1 MNIARPVPNFHRALQ
16 IHYSFKFTNLVLG
29 FAFQILV
36 VKTLSPNDYATYAF
50 FLALL
55 LTMERV
61 FSLGIDRTLL
71 RYVPAY
77 SADGNF
83 ASLRILL
90 RKAAIARVA
99 SIAVAVSLV
108 YLMAVYGGGGV
119 LPDESPLALYSFC
132 IWYIGYA
139 VMTDLEMLAQSW
151 VLHATTAVAGTLD
164 VLARSASVLC
174 LVVLEYKISGVT
186 IIVISAITTS
196 LASVFVLA
204 RMVWLRSQISHLV
217 IERDKEPSHPAV
229 RGAPVFALSVY
240 ASNLGW
246 LMTSPSV
253 IRILAKGGLDVV
265 AFSAFSFAQALCVS
279 IQRSFPGPMVLPSL
293 EPIFA
298 RFATSPN
305 LMSELVAMIFKFE
318 LICFASFSIVTVLAG
333 EQLIAIISR
342 PEYGQYYYLFPAIM
356 FVLLLQTIYR
366 VGELVASLQL
376 THVVFLFLWPVSILG
391 TASLYFTV
399 EKWGVVAILLIPV
412 LESLVRIAIVMHY
425 NRHSVGWRAIDPVR
439 SLQVCLS
446 ASVVIVI
453 ALLVRKAFPEFQIAL
468 AMGSLLVF
476 FGSLFV
482 ARPFRKEELQC
493 LALAVPSSPRALT
506 RSIARLAR

>member
-1 MNIARPVPNFHRALQ
+1 MNIARPVPNFRRALQ
-16 IHYSFKFTNLVLG
+16 IHYSFKLANLVLG

-83 ASLRILL
+83 KSLRILL

-99 SIAVAVSLV
+99 SISVAVSLV
-108 YLMAVYGGGGV
+108 YLMAVYGGGVV

-151 VLHATTAVAGTLD
+151 VLHATTAIAGTLD

-174 LVVLEYKISGVT
+174 LVGLEYKISGVT
-186 IIVISAITTS
+186 IIVVSAITTS

-204 RMVWLRSQISHLV
+204 RMVWLRSQISRLV
-217 IERDKEPSHPAV
+217 IERDKEPSHLAV
-229 RGAPVFALSVY
+229 QDAPVFALSVY

-305 LMSELVAMIFKFE
+305 LMAALVAIIFKFE
-318 LICFASFSIVTVLAG
+318 LLCFASFSIVTVLAG

-342 PEYGQYYYLFPAIM
+342 PEYGQYYFLFPAIM

-376 THVVFLFLWPVSILG
+376 AHVVFLVLWPVSILG

-399 EKWGVVAILLIPV
+399 ERWGMVAILLIPI
-412 LESLVRIAIVMHY
+412 LESMVRISIVMHC

-453 ALLVRKAFPEFQIAL
+453 ALLVRRAFPDFQMAL
-468 AMGSLLVF
+468 AVGSLFVF
-476 FGSLFV
+476 FGLLLV
-482 ARPFRKEELQC
+482 ARPFRKEELEC
-493 LALAVPSSPRALT
+493 LALAVPSSPRVLT
-506 RSIARLAR
+506 RSMARLAR

>member
-1 MNIARPVPNFHRALQ
+1 MNIAHPVPNLRRALQ

-36 VKTLSPNDYATYAF
+36 VKTLSPNDYAIYAF

-77 SADGNF
+77 SANGNF
-83 ASLRILL
+83 ESLRIIL
-90 RKAAIARVA
+90 RKTAIARVA
-99 SIAVAVSLV
+99 SIVVAISLI
-108 YLMAVYGGGGV
+108 YLMAAYGGGRV
-119 LPDESPLALYSFC
+119 LPDESPLTLYSFC
-132 IWYIGYA
+132 LWYIGYA

-164 VLARSASVLC
+164 VLARSASILY
-174 LVVLEYKISGVT
+174 LVSFEYKISGVT
-186 IIVISAITTS
+186 MIIVSAITTS

-204 RMVWLRSQISHLV
+204 RMVRLRSQISHLV
-217 IERDKEPSHPAV
+217 IEREKEPSGLAV
-229 RGAPVFALSVY
+229 RGAPLFALSVY

-253 IRILAKGGLDVV
+253 IRILANGGLDVV
-265 AFSAFSFAQALCVS
+265 AFSAFAFAQALCVS

-298 RFATSPN
+298 RFTTSPN
-305 LMSELVAMIFKFE
+305 LMSGLVSIIFKFE
-318 LICFASFSIVTVLAG
+318 LICFASFSIVTIVAG

-342 PEYGQYYYLFPAIM
+342 PEYAQYYYLFPAIM

-376 THVVFLFLWPVSILG
+376 THGVFLVLWPVSILG
-391 TASLYFTV
+391 TASLYFTSQS
-399 EKWGVVAILLIPV
+399 WGMVAILLIPI
-412 LESLVRIAIVMHY
+412 LESVVRIAIVMHY
-425 NRHSVGWRAIDPVR
+425 NRHSIGWRAIDPVR

-446 ASVVIVI
+446 ASAVSVI
-453 ALLVRKAFPEFQIAL
+453 ALLVRRALPEFQIAL
-468 AMGSLLVF
+468 AIGGLLVF
-476 FGSLFV
+476 FSSLLV
-482 ARPFRKEELQC
+482 ARPFRKVELEC
-493 LALAVPSSPRALT
+493 LALAVPSSPRLLAE
-506 RSIARLAR
+506 SIARLAR